1 MFAYIPD
8 LQVAGGY
15 KSDCWESIPGKH
27 CCVFSCFV
35 LLQNYL
41 LLASV
46 PMFFFPLG
54 MGGSPSLTD
63 TKTQKQIKEKMK
75 RKKREAKRIHW
86 RGEKKEVIAGEK
98 ND

>member
-1 MFAYIPD
+1 MT
-8 LQVAGGY
+8 AG
-15 KSDCWESIPGKH
+15 KAHQENIA
-27 CCVFSCFV
+27 VFSCFV

-46 PMFFFPLG
+46 PMFFFPSG

-63 TKTQKQIKEKMK
+63 TKTQKQTKQNMK
-75 RKKREAKRIHW
+75 RKKKRKKGGKENTLE
-86 RGEKKEVIAGEK
+86 RGKKEIIAGEK